1 MGRFSCRTMDASA
14 TTGPPD
20 TIDAQQTKRQQ
31 RLEIPVRPQEG
42 QEVKGDSGG
51 TVYIHGGDYKG
62 KRGWEIR
69 LYEYFDDEV
78 LSCWDFSYSLI
89 CDLS

>member
-20 TIDAQQTKRQQ
+20 TIDAQQAKRQQ
-31 RLEIPVRPQEG
+31 RLEVPVRPQEG
-42 QEVKGDSGG
+42 QEVKGGSGG
-51 TVYIHGGDYKG
+51 TVYIHGGDFKG
-62 KRGWEIR
+62 KRGCGIR
-69 LYEYFDDEV
+69 LYEYFNGEI
-78 LSCWDFSYSLI
+78 LSSWDFANSLI